1 MIFARGRLGPACLA
15 FLLLASCAAQQPAAP
30 PSSSAAP
37 SVSVPLPP
45 ADESFAPLAT
55 DLMAAMV
62 PGAARPRI
70 IPRNTSNLDPFFAD
84 LASLETGVRRRVN
97 IVQIG
102 DSHTAGD
109 VMSARLRELL
119 QQRFGAAGRGWM
131 PPGKPYPTVRHAGL
145 VIQETGRWAY
155 EFSLNQRSTGPFSLA
170 GIAAKTGAAGASLA
184 LDTTDER
191 GFDEIFVALRP
202 QQNGGRVRISVDGRD
217 LATLD
222 TSTLRGPVQ
231 IFRREVPS
239 GSRSLRVTTLD
250 RKPVTLLGWGTERAM
265 RGVVYDSLGVVGAS
279 YLTTLRWDEAAA
291 AAELASREPSLVILV
306 FGTNEGFRNDLDG
319 ASYTEALA
327 QRVRAVHAAVPNASI
342 LVVGPPDAARKS
354 DPRCQG
360 LACNWATP
368 ANIGVVRDIQI
379 ANAPKLGYEFWDWWG
394 SMGGADSMRRWVRA
408 NPPLARADH
417 VHFTTLGYSAVAE
430 RLYEDLMANYD
441 AWNRAR

>member
-15 FLLLASCAAQQPAAP
+15 FLLLASCAAPQPAAP
-30 PSSSAAP
+30 PPPAP
-37 SVSVPLPP
+37 PMLVVPLPP
-45 ADESFAPLAT
+45 AEDGSAPLAT

-62 PGAARPRI
+62 PGAARPRV
-70 IPRNTSNLDPFFAD
+70 IPRNTSHLDPFFAD
-84 LASLETGVRRRVN
+84 LAALETGVRRRVN

-119 QQRFGAAGRGWM
+119 QQRFGSAGRGWM

-145 VIQETGRWAY
+145 TVQEIGRWTY
-155 EFSLNQRSTGPFSLA
+155 EFSLNQRAAGPFSLA
-170 GIAAKTGAAGASLA
+170 GIAAKTAAAGASLA

-202 QQNGGRVRISVDGRD
+202 QPNGGRVRISVDGRD
-217 LATLD
+217 LATID
-222 TSTLRGPVQ
+222 TGALRGPVRL
-231 IFRREVPS
+231 FRQEVPS
-239 GSRSLRVTTLD
+239 GSRSLRLTTLD

-291 AAELASREPSLVILV
+291 AAELTARDPSLVVLV
-306 FGTNEGFRNDLDG
+306 FGTNEGFRTDLDA
-319 ASYTEALA
+319 ASYAEALA
-327 QRVRAVHAAVPNASI
+327 QRVRAVRAAAPNASV

-360 LACNWATP
+360 LACNWITP
-368 ANIGVVRDIQI
+368 ANIALVRDIQI

-394 SMGGADSMRRWVRA
+394 SMGGAESMRRWVRA

-430 RLYEDLMANYD
+430 RLFEDLMANYG
-441 AWNRAR
+441 AWTRSR